1 MSFGRLLLHV
11 RIFQSLWIRSMV
23 SFTAPALVYGPK
35 YRHLSFFMVLENRTL
50 GNGSSV
56 VTLM

>member
-1 MSFGRLLLHV
+1 MSFGRERLQV
-11 RIFQSLWIRSMV
+11 RILYSLWIKSMV

-35 YRHLSFFMVLENRTL
+35 YLLLSFFICREKRTL
-50 GNGSSV
+50 GNASPT